1 MRRVLLAA
9 LFAVAFVINPA
20 LGLITAALYLARRHV
35 AAYLAL
41 WRRLLSCEPYTPLV
55 AWSGVMVSLLSPYAG
70 AAKAMLVAISAIALY
85 LAPAAPRAS
94 RAVSLFS
101 IGLSLDVP
109 LKPFVLAA
117 VAAAAFVAYKA
128 PACGYICQRASA
140 LPEGEDLAFIPA
152 LGVVCVF
159 EKGGADLSR
168 AWLKLG
174 GRYVKCVFAIC
185 WAVDEEDFRRAVGT
199 VDRYL
204 PEPSAE
210 DFKGFIHVAAPPQVA
225 AKIVAKYFNTVVVVG
240 GVEAI
245 RARLTSIIK
254 AGPDAAASVMA
265 SVFKLTGEQA
275 AFLKDLLIRGSKEE
289 ALSWALRYPWLRPV
303 VELWEGGEEPVGI
316 VKSALPGDLGVADSL
331 LYAYLKNAPILTDRN
346 DVATA
351 ANNLGLTVFLISS
364 TPRGNF
370 IAVGPAQIETPEGK
384 VEVGA
389 GRYLAYLDGMY
400 FSDNF

>member
-1 MRRVLLAA
+1 MRRVLVAA
-9 LFAVAFVINPA
+9 LLAVVFAINPA
-20 LGLITAALYLARRHV
+20 LGLITAALYLARRHAV
-35 AAYLAL
+35 AYLAL
-41 WRRLLSCEPYTPLV
+41 WRRLLSCEPHTPLV
-55 AWSGVMVSLLSPYAG
+55 VWSGVMASLLSPYAG

-109 LKPFVLAA
+109 LKPLVLVAT
-117 VAAAAFVAYKA
+117 AAAAFVAYKA

-152 LGVVCVF
+152 LGVVCAF
-159 EKGGADLSR
+159 EKGGVDLFR

-185 WAVDEEDFRRAVGT
+185 RAVGEEDFRRAVGT
-199 VDRYL
+199 ADKYL

-210 DFKGFIHVAAPPQVA
+210 DFKGLIHVAAPPQVA
-225 AKIVAKYFNTVVVVG
+225 AKIVARYFNTVVVVG
-240 GVEAI
+240 GVEAT
-245 RARLTSIIK
+245 RARLTSVTK
-254 AGPDAAASVMA
+254 TRPDVAASVLA

-275 AFLKDLLIRGSKEE
+275 AFLKDLLTRGSKEE
-289 ALSWALRYPWLRPV
+289 TLSWALRYPWLRPV
-303 VELWEGGEEPVGI
+303 VELWEGGEEPIGI

-346 DVATA
+346 DVVAV

-364 TPRGNF
+364 TPRDNF

-389 GRYLAYLDGMY
+389 SRFLAYLDGMY
-400 FSDNF
+400 FSDNV

>member
-1 MRRVLLAA
+1 MRRVLVAVLLAA
-9 LFAVAFVINPA
+9 AFVINPA
-20 LGLITAALYLARRHV
+20 LGVVTATLYLARRHV

-41 WRRLLSCEPYTPLV
+41 WRRLLGCELYTPLV
-55 AWSGVMVSLLSPYAG
+55 AWSGVMASLLSPYAG
-70 AAKAMLVAISAIALY
+70 VAKAMLVTISAIALY
-85 LAPAAPRAS
+85 LAPTAPRAS

-101 IGLSLDVP
+101 TGLSLDVP

-117 VAAAAFVAYKA
+117 VAAATFAAYKA

-140 LPEGEDLAFIPA
+140 LPEREDLAFVPA
-152 LGVVCVF
+152 LGVVCAF
-159 EKGGADLSR
+159 ENGGADLSR

-174 GRYVKCVFAIC
+174 GRYVKCVFGVC
-185 WAVDEEDFRRAVGT
+185 RAVGEEDFRRAVGT

-210 DFKGFIHVAAPPQVA
+210 DFKGLIHVVAPPQVA
-225 AKIVAKYFNTVVVVG
+225 AKIVVKYFNTVVVVG
-240 GVEAI
+240 GVEAT
-245 RARLTSIIK
+245 RARLTSITK
-254 AGPDAAASVMA
+254 TGPDAAASVLA

-346 DVATA
+346 DVVAA

-370 IAVGPAQIETPEGK
+370 IVVGPAQIETPEGK
-384 VEVGA
+384 VEVDA
-389 GRYLAYLDGMY
+389 GRFLAYLHDMY